1 MTMLFVGK
9 CLKLAADDDDGDDD
23 DGDDDD
29 LQINRKYIRF
39 DSIQIKSIYTY
50 CWFFHFK
57 SRGAG
62 LAKNIVVSREL
73 KKNSR
78 GLFTR
83 SVANWLLLTGKP
95 PSIRNPKFH
104 NSIRFTISDFPLEFE
119 LWRVNC
125 ISLGIFLEH
134 SQQGWIKS

>member
-39 DSIQIKSIYTY
+39 DSNKIDIYILLVFSFQIQ
-50 CWFFHFK
+50 
-57 SRGAG
+57 GAG

-73 KKNSR
+73 KKKQSR
-78 GLFTR
+78 AVYKVC
-83 SVANWLLLTGKP
+83 S
-95 PSIRNPKFH
+95 
-104 NSIRFTISDFPLEFE
+104 
-119 LWRVNC
+119 
-125 ISLGIFLEH
+125 
-134 SQQGWIKS
+134 